1 MPEVTSTLK
10 ASKSKQASASSTQSK
25 PNQRGSAL
33 VLLGC
38 YVALTA
44 LAAIWLLPMAFSFS
58 TSFKSPTE
66 IAFEGFRLLPAQWVT
81 DNYLAFVHDAGSYP
95 VFRWFG
101 NSLLI
106 STSHAVLTVL
116 IVSTAAYAYSRLTF
130 PGRDAL
136 FFLLL
141 GISLFPVIVNLIPLY
156 EVVARLGW
164 VNSPL
169 AMIVPG
175 LAGVAN
181 IFLVR
186 AFMAGIPRDLDDA
199 ARIDGAGDFAI
210 YYRIILPMI
219 RPILIV
225 VFLFSFTASWNDF
238 LWPLIVFNDIQAMPI
253 TAGLQLLQNLFG
265 FYDNLG
271 QLMAAAILAMI
282 PTTLLFLFA
291 QRYFV
296 NSLSLSAGLKG

>member
-1 MPEVTSTLK
+1 MSESRARTR
-10 ASKSKQASASSTQSK
+10 
-25 PNQRGSAL
+25 RGSR
-33 VLLGC
+33 
-38 YVALTA
+38 VALAICYLALIA
-44 LAAIWLLPMAFSFS
+44 LAATWLLPIAFSLT

-66 IAFEGFRLLPAQWVT
+66 IAFDAFRLLPAQWVA
-81 DNYLAFVHDAGSYP
+81 DNYMSLLQDVSHYP
-95 VFRWFG
+95 VLRWFW
-101 NSLLI
+101 NSLVI
-106 STSHAVLTVL
+106 STSHAALAVAV
-116 IVSTAAYAYSRLTF
+116 AAAAGYAYSRLQF

-136 FFLLL
+136 FFTLL

-156 EVVARLGW
+156 EIVSRLGW

-186 AFMAGIPRDLDDA
+186 AFMAGIPRDMDDA
-199 ARIDGAGDFAI
+199 ARIDGASEFKI
-210 YYRIILPMI
+210 FTRIILPMI

-225 VFLFSFTASWNDF
+225 IFLFSFTASWNDF
-238 LWPLIVFNDIQAMPI
+238 LWPLIVFNDNNALPI

-265 FYDNLG
+265 FYDSVG
-271 QLMAAAILAMI
+271 QLMASAVLAMI

-291 QRYFV
+291 QKYFV
-296 NSLSLSAGLKG
+296 SSLSLSAGLKG